1 VVAEK
6 EKHRIT
12 VSLDEETFENISR
25 IAHSSHVSIDWVIRY
40 AVEFL
45 LEKRVEGQQ
54 LLLPFGVILYDIKL
68 YDTKSDTFTF
78 VVSLPERRL
87 DHERARGRMTIGKWA
102 KSLLGEDWWLKNWH
116 NISITESNHNHWKGI
131 ISRSKAIR
139 PPREGG
145 VE

>member
-1 VVAEK
+1 MAEK

-12 VSLDEETFENISR
+12 VSLDEDVFENISR
-25 IAHSSHVSIDWVIRY
+25 IADSSHVSMDWVIRY

-45 LEKRVEGQQ
+45 LEKKVEDQQ
-54 LLLPFGVILYDIKL
+54 LLLPFGVILYNIKL

-87 DHERARGRMTIGKWA
+87 DHGRVRGRMTIEKWA

-116 NISITESNHNHWKGI
+116 NISITQSSHNHGGGI
-131 ISRSKAIR
+131 SSRNKAIR
-139 PPREGG
+139 PPRKGG